1 MSKKPKRHRKVGIL
15 TSEKISRA
23 QPRERLE
30 KRELVLVFKVKRIAL
45 RSPLSFASEPLEH
58 TLLRCHGRVILTKP
72 TIDNTTSMISILIFL
87 QQSFLPLF
95 RINVSL
101 AQIE

>member
-30 KRELVLVFKVKRIAL
+30 KRELVLVFVHGKSIIKFEGHLRQGSRPGSLRKDPVEFGGKPMQGRKR
-45 RSPLSFASEPLEH
+45 
-58 TLLRCHGRVILTKP
+58 
-72 TIDNTTSMISILIFL
+72 M
-87 QQSFLPLF
+87 
-95 RINVSL
+95 
-101 AQIE
+101 